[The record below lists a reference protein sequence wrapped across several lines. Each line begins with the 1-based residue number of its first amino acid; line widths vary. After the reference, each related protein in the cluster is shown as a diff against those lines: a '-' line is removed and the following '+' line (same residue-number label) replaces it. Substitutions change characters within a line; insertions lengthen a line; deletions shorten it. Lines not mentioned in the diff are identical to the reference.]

1 MQRRKF
7 LTLPLDDAFALT
19 PKLWMAVGLV
29 AYNYH
34 LMTLEPLQ
42 ILATSR
48 DARHVPPTRI
58 EAAARGLAVMVS
70 TEKLSPTIRSAI
82 TEISRTLLTP
92 FGVQVSA
99 HGGSPLPG
107 AGRTTRYLLIEDV
120 GGDAR
125 FALPEPTPI
134 DAGRSQPTPG
144 KKAVM

>member
-7 LTLPLDDAFALT
+7 LALPNDNTFHLT

-48 DARHVPPTRI
+48 DARHIPPTRI

-70 TEKLSPTIRSAI
+70 TEKLSPTVRSAI
-82 TEISRTLLTP
+82 TEISRTLLHP
-92 FGVQVSA
+92 FGLQISA
-99 HGGSPLPG
+99 HGGSPVPG

-120 GGDAR
+120 GGADH
-125 FALPEPTPI
+125 FAMPDPTPI
-134 DAGRSQPTPG
+134 DAGRQPGSPDT
-144 KKAVM
+144 KAVM